1 MVVSEVH
8 LAVASEAAS
17 GEVLVEDSAEALLVE
32 PEAGTSITKT
42 YMPTTTDQKAVEAWE
57 ALLAVVEPS
66 VLVVVVVVV
75 VDTEEALSLS
85 LASRSWFAT

>member
-1 MVVSEVH
+1 MVVSEAH

-17 GEVLVEDSAEALLVE
+17 GEVPVEDSAEASLVE
-32 PEAGTSITKT
+32 LEAGTSITKT

-66 VLVVVVVVV
+66 VAAAAVVV
-75 VDTEEALSLS
+75 VDTEGALSLS

>member
-1 MVVSEVH
+1 M
-8 LAVASEAAS
+8 ASEAAS
-17 GEVLVEDSAEALLVE
+17 GEVPVEDSVEALLVE
-32 PEAGTSITKT
+32 LEAETSITKT

-66 VLVVVVVVV
+66 VLVVVMVV

>member
-1 MVVSEVH
+1 MH
-8 LAVASEAAS
+8 LAVASEVAS
-17 GEVLVEDSAEALLVE
+17 GEVPVEASVEASLVEL
-32 PEAGTSITKT
+32 EAGTSITKT

-66 VLVVVVVVV
+66 VLEVVVVVQE
-75 VDTEEALSLS
+75 DTEEALSLS